1 MKEPLSYNEVFAL
14 AEKLPVEQ
22 LAKLIGALSKFL
34 HERYGKWTD
43 LRIEEVESTLRDSL
57 FSMPRVTGVFIDSNR
72 CLEYLD
78 FTVLCENVTTER
90 VSRQELIRKNTAL
103 HVARCV
109 PSWLLS
115 CRAMAR
121 VVAVAL

>member
-1 MKEPLSYNEVFAL
+1 MKEPLSYKEVFAL

-43 LRIEEVESTLRDSL
+43 L
-57 FSMPRVTGVFIDSNR
+57 TGVFIDSNR